1 MSLEYTLEIIDS
13 QHPALL
19 KIQLGGLPCYG
30 LDDDKLW
37 AYGMQIHIDKPGPL
51 ESNTIIEE
59 FGFRPSVSV
68 TFRVNKNADIEEMR
82 KCLILGCME
91 LLSNNSEDAV
101 LLFNGE
107 TVIMWRRETMLLL
120 NK

>member
-1 MSLEYTLEIIDS
+1 
-13 QHPALL
+13 
-19 KIQLGGLPCYG
+19 
-30 LDDDKLW
+30 
-37 AYGMQIHIDKPGPL
+37 MQIHIDKPGSL

-59 FGFRPSVSV
+59 FGFLPSVSI
-68 TFRVNKNADIEEMR
+68 TFRVNKNADMEEVR

-120 NK
+120 NKIKGFWTDDVLAQIPIAYNLETMPNI